1 MNNYPNYYQN
11 QPPQNQP
18 TPQQQQYINP
28 NPNINQSYQPMPN
41 QMQPQPMMSKP
52 PMQMQQQIGQPN
64 QNAQGYKYVPNS
76 SVYNTAQP
84 QVRPIVNTNVRTSYP
99 NGIVPPSGSVIVNPV
114 PIVPVPVY
122 TAMPM
127 CMRCGGTGY
136 VYGRRC
142 VCIGGRPGPSNSE
155 LLGLGLMGMGYG
167 RYGYW

>member
-1 MNNYPNYYQN
+1 MNNYPNYY
-11 QPPQNQP
+11 QNQP

-28 NPNINQSYQPMPN
+28 NPNINQNYQPMPN
-41 QMQPQPMMSKP
+41 QMQFQP
-52 PMQMQQQIGQPN
+52 PMQMQQPMMSQPN

-84 QVRPIVNTNVRTSYP
+84 QVRPIMNTNVRTSYP

-114 PIVPVPVY
+114 PIVPVPVC